1 MFKHS
6 FLLLLLD
13 RLLLW
18 AHTLCSV
25 SSSLL
30 WLFFACIARSCQC
43 VVCRSHSV
51 SISFPLSSSPLFL
64 YVVCVCVLL
73 LLPYLFHRFFL
84 SLALFNISMK
94 IRTNYFQFE
103 LNTAIALR
111 SMWCMRAFVYVRK
124 LASVY
129 TIRWLHSKSDWMVKF
144 ITFYAIE
151 SSRFAWCLC
160 VCVCA
165 SHIRQPSVLH
175 FYLFLFSLVFHIF
188 VIFAPHNFFPRSTV
202 AAIVVVSFV
211 YLGYVPSTTKA
222 KITCYT
228 HRSEN
233 VCYTELTPKKK
244 LQKILPYK

>member
-1 MFKHS
+1 MYCPFLPMCCLSLS
-6 FLLLLLD
+6 FCLYLFP
-13 RLLLW
+13 
-18 AHTLCSV
+18 S
-25 SSSLL
+25 
-30 WLFFACIARSCQC
+30 LFFSIIL
-43 VVCRSHSV
+43 VCR
-51 SISFPLSSSPLFL
+51 
-64 YVVCVCVLL
+64 VCVCIAAVAV
-73 LLPYLFHRFFL
+73 FISSFFFS